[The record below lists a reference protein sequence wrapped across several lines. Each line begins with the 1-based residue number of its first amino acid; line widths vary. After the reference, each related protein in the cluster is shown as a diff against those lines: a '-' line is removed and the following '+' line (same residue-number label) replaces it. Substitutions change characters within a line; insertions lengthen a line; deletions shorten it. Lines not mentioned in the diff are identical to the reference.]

1 MIFKKFGFYISLLL
15 AVLVGFFG
23 FVLYRINI
31 LPTIIFSLVMAIM
44 IILLLITAILLCSK
58 GFIRKLFG
66 WILVIVLGIVSGFG
80 TYYLNS
86 TYSALDAITGEKEV
100 ENSSNCYVLR
110 AGTIVDAAELEGK
123 TIGYLKN
130 VNTTGTDGVIAG
142 LNEQGISF
150 QTKEYESSLKM
161 VQDLKGMAIDAMIL
175 NQSYLSVVADFDGQ
189 EDIEDEVISVYSYT
203 YAAEKTNVS
212 DNTDVTTEPFTIL
225 ISGIDTYGAIS
236 EVSRSDVNLL
246 VTVNPSTRQ
255 IFMLSIPRDY
265 YVETACDAED
275 GCANGQM
282 DKLTHTGLH
291 GIKTTEKTLENLLD
305 VEINYNVRVNF
316 STLVDLVDVLGG
328 ITVSNP
334 TSFTSRSDG
343 FYFEAGEVEMDGEH
357 ALEFA
362 RERYSFSTGD
372 RERGRNQMRVL
383 TGIINKALSPAI
395 LANYTEVLSVLSES
409 MQTNMPMDDITALIK
424 MQLSNGGSWNITTY
438 SLNGSDGND
447 YAYELGSNA
456 YVMYPNETTVANAV
470 ADIKA
475 VENGEV
481 PPFTNS
487 AE

>member
-31 LPTIIFSLVMAIM
+31 LPLVIFALVMAIM
-44 IILLLITAILLCSK
+44 LILLLISAVLLCSK

-66 WILVIVLGIVSGFG
+66 WILAIVLGIVSGFG

-86 TYSALDAITGEKEV
+86 TYNALDAITGDGEV
-100 ENSSNCYVLR
+100 ENVSSCYVLR
-110 AGTIVDAAELEGK
+110 AGTIVDAAGLEGK

-130 VNTTGTDGVIAG
+130 VNSTGTDGVIAG

-161 VQDLKGMAIDAMIL
+161 VQDLKGMAIDGMIL

-189 EDIEDEVISVYSYT
+189 EDIEDEVIAVYSYT
-203 YAAEKTNVS
+203 YAAEKKNVS
-212 DNTDVTTEPFTIL
+212 DSTEVTTEPFTVL

-246 VTVNPSTRQ
+246 VTVNPSTHQ

-275 GCANGQM
+275 GCASGQM

-291 GIKTTEKTLENLLD
+291 GIKTTEKTLEKLLD

-316 STLVDLVDVLGG
+316 STLVELVDVLGG
-328 ITVSNP
+328 ITVNNP
-334 TSFTSRSDG
+334 NTFTSLHDG
-343 FYFEAGEVEMDGEH
+343 FVYEAGEVEMDGEH

-383 TGIINKALSPAI
+383 TGIINKALSPSI

-456 YVMYPNETTVANAV
+456 YVMYPNETTVENAI

-481 PPFTNS
+481 PPYTNS
-487 AE
+487 LE